1 MKIPRTW
8 VGKKNPTNPDSK
20 LRHENR
26 AVKKC
31 ILSHIKELD
40 RIQQLKEYNAST
52 EVQEQFCRDHL
63 QD

>member
-8 VGKKNPTNPDSK
+8 VGKKNPTNPDNK
-20 LRHENR
+20 LKHENR

-31 ILSHIKELD
+31 ILAHIKEQD
-40 RIQQLKEYNAST
+40 RLQQIKEYNAST
-52 EVQEQFCRDHL
+52 TIQEQFCRDDL